1 MSCRNSDAS
10 QLTLLKQSRT
20 QAAFFNQR
28 RALQNAA
35 QTGVFVAQVN
45 PQTGVDTNSRILN
58 YNDGNF
64 TTYYRASPATVISVP
79 CDCADAT
86 AKPVMNENVPVQ
98 QPVNAASPQQ

>member
-1 MSCRNSDAS
+1 MSTRNSDAS

-28 RALQNAA
+28 RTLQNAA

-58 YNDGNF
+58 YNDGNY
-64 TTYYRASPATVISVP
+64 TTYYRASPATIVSVP
-79 CDCADAT
+79 CDCADAA
-86 AKPVMNENVPVQ
+86 AKPTANENVPVQ

>member
-58 YNDGNF
+58 YNDGNY
-64 TTYYRASPATVISVP
+64 TTYYRASPATVVSVP
-79 CDCADAT
+79 CDCSDAT
-86 AKPVMNENVPVQ
+86 TTPTMNENVPVQ
-98 QPVNAASPQQ
+98 QPVNAESPQ

>member
-45 PQTGVDTNSRILN
+45 PQTGVDTNARILN
-58 YNDGNF
+58 YNDGNY
-64 TTYYRASPATVISVP
+64 TTYYRASPATVVSVP
-79 CDCADAT
+79 CDCSDAT
-86 AKPVMNENVPVQ
+86 TTPTMNENVPVQ

>member
-28 RALQNAA
+28 RTLQNAA
-35 QTGVFVAQVN
+35 QTGVFVAQSN

-58 YNDGNF
+58 YNDGNY
-64 TTYYRASPATVISVP
+64 TTYYRASPATIVSVP
-79 CDCADAT
+79 CDCPDA
-86 AKPVMNENVPVQ
+86 APRPVMNQNVPVQ
-98 QPVNAASPQQ
+98 QPVNAASPE

>member
-1 MSCRNSDAS
+1 MSTRNSDAS

-28 RALQNAA
+28 RTLQNAA

-58 YNDGNF
+58 YNDGNY
-64 TTYYRASPATVISVP
+64 TTYYRASPATIISVP
-79 CDCADAT
+79 CDCSDAT

-98 QPVNAASPQQ
+98 QPVNSDSPQ

>member
-10 QLTLLKQSRT
+10 QLTVLKQNRT

-35 QTGVFVAQVN
+35 QPGIFVAQVN

-58 YNDGNF
+58 YENGNY
-64 TTYYRASPATVISVP
+64 TTYYRASPATIVSVP
-79 CDCADAT
+79 CDCPDAAPRPT
-86 AKPVMNENVPVQ
+86 ANQNVPVQ
-98 QPVNAASPQQ
+98 QPVNDASPQ